1 MKLRDR
7 FAELARKYKHAWVF
21 LYILIYM
28 PWFMWLEKHVT
39 THYHVIQIR
48 LDEHIPFIEYFIIP
62 YLMWF
67 LFIAVVFL
75 YFFFTDV
82 KGFYKLA
89 AFMFTGMTVFLIIS
103 TVFPNG
109 QDLRPVIFERDNI
122 FVDMVRALYRTD
134 TCTNVFPSL
143 HVFNS
148 LSVCAAIA
156 DSEALKKHRGVC
168 IGAYVLAG
176 LIILATMFLKQHSV
190 LDGLAAVVLSIV
202 LYFFIYQPE
211 MTKASAKAAK
221 GTASASAK
229 HASREISLFFTMVTR
244 LLFCPHH
251 STTEREKQP
260 SAAFCNGFVTTKTGA
275 PLRGRPQKNPYFSSQ
290 MGSFSIQRPYS
301 SL

>member
-122 FVDMVRALYRTD
+122 FVDMVRTLYRTD

-176 LIILATMFLKQHSV
+176 V
-190 LDGLAAVVLSIV
+190 
-202 LYFFIYQPE
+202 PE
-211 MTKASAKAAK
+211 
-221 GTASASAK
+221 
-229 HASREISLFFTMVTR
+229 
-244 LLFCPHH
+244 
-251 STTEREKQP
+251 
-260 SAAFCNGFVTTKTGA
+260 AAFGA
-275 PLRGRPQKNPYFSSQ
+275 GCAGGGRHGRHPVPVRICAGQTACAGIRGTEAETAAAPE
-290 MGSFSIQRPYS
+290 
-301 SL
+301 

>member
-122 FVDMVRALYRTD
+122 FVDMVRTLYRTD

-168 IGAYVLAG
+168 IGAYVLA
-176 LIILATMFLKQHSV
+176 T
-190 LDGLAAVVLSIV
+190 DGMRRNTRDRGGSGRCSRINRKTRRK
-202 LYFFIYQPE
+202 IYNEKSYAYRRPPDGE
-211 MTKASAKAAK
+211 
-221 GTASASAK
+221 TA
-229 HASREISLFFTMVTR
+229 RRTLRGF
-244 LLFCPHH
+244 
-251 STTEREKQP
+251 
-260 SAAFCNGFVTTKTGA
+260 SAAQ
-275 PLRGRPQKNPYFSSQ
+275 GRASEY
-290 MGSFSIQRPYS
+290 RR
-301 SL
+301 L

>member
-122 FVDMVRALYRTD
+122 FVDMVRTLYRTD

-190 LDGLAAVVLSIV
+190 LDVLGAGAMAGI
-202 LYFFIYQPE
+202 LYQFVYAPDRR
-211 MTKASAKAAK
+211 
-221 GTASASAK
+221 
-229 HASREISLFFTMVTR
+229 HALEYAGQRR
-244 LLFCPHH
+244 KRPLLQN
-251 STTEREKQP
+251 K
-260 SAAFCNGFVTTKTGA
+260 
-275 PLRGRPQKNPYFSSQ
+275 
-290 MGSFSIQRPYS
+290 
-301 SL
+301 